1 MNRSREDM
9 TVENA
14 RALRW
19 RPCASI
25 VLAAA
30 SAAVLC
36 GGCSVLDGPVLSPSG
51 PISLAQR
58 DLLFK
63 AVAIMMIVIVPVF
76 VMAAIF
82 ARRYRG
88 TNRKARYTPNF
99 DFYWPLEVVV
109 WGVPAAIIVWLSLHL
124 WHYTYQLDPYKEIDP
139 GVKPLQVQAI
149 AQDWKWLFVYPEQNI
164 AVVNELA
171 MPVNTPVSI
180 AITSD
185 TAMNS
190 LVIPA
195 LGGQIYAMAG
205 MQTRLNLLADKTGT
219 FWGRNVQYSGR
230 GFADQ
235 QFQTLAQ
242 PKADFDAWVE
252 KVKQSAKALD
262 AAAYEALA
270 KPSQKVPVTYFS
282 GVEPGLFDKIIAK
295 YSHGDSDRMPR
306 HSNTGAMD

>member
-9 TVENA
+9 TVKTA
-14 RALRW
+14 RALPW
-19 RPCASI
+19 ESYVPVVIGIA
-25 VLAAA
+25 VLTL
-30 SAAVLC
+30 LC
-36 GGCSVLDGPVLSPSG
+36 GGCSVIDGPVLDPQG

-63 AVAIMMIVIVPVF
+63 AVAIMMIVIIPVF

-99 DFYWPLEVVV
+99 EFYWPLEIVV

-124 WHYTYQLDPYKEIDP
+124 WHYTYKLDPYSEIDP
-139 GVKPLQVQAI
+139 AVKPLQVQAI

-180 AITSD
+180 TITSD

-205 MQTRLNLLADKTGT
+205 MQTRLNLLADKAGT

-235 QFQTLAQ
+235 QFQTHAM
-242 PKADFDAWVE
+242 PKEAFDAWAE
-252 KVKQSAKALD
+252 KAKQSGSPLD
-262 AAAYEALA
+262 AAAYAALA
-270 KPSQKVPVTYFS
+270 KPSEKVPVTYFS

-295 YSHGDSDRMPR
+295 YSHGDSDRMPH
-306 HSNTGAMD
+306 HSNADTTE